1 MQQGKWG
8 PGSREDAEVAEGSA
22 GGAVKASSQ
31 VDDVACNAMVKP
43 ARRYDEKRAQ
53 ERRKKK
59 ARSQSENVSSRAQ
72 EKRQGAGGGLRAI
85 GQAGSGR
92 LERSERRA
100 HNLSTAVGWDS
111 HTKA

>member
-1 MQQGKWG
+1 M
-8 PGSREDAEVAEGSA
+8 
-22 GGAVKASSQ
+22 KASSQ
-31 VDDVACNAMVKP
+31 VDDVARNAMVQP

-53 ERRKKK
+53 ERGKKT
-59 ARSQSENVSSRAQ
+59 ARSQSENASSRAQ
-72 EKRQGAGGGLRAI
+72 ERRQEAGGGLRAI

>member
-1 MQQGKWG
+1 M
-8 PGSREDAEVAEGSA
+8 
-22 GGAVKASSQ
+22 KASSQ
-31 VDDVACNAMVKP
+31 VDDVARNAMVQP

-53 ERRKKK
+53 ERGKK
-59 ARSQSENVSSRAQ
+59 ARSQSENASSRAQ
-72 EKRQGAGGGLRAI
+72 ERRQEAGGGLRAM

>member
-1 MQQGKWG
+1 MTWQGTGWQKMGHSCSEMKKKGQKDDSGG
-8 PGSREDAEVAEGSA
+8 PESEN
-22 GGAVKASSQ
+22 ASS
-31 VDDVACNAMVKP
+31 
-43 ARRYDEKRAQ
+43 RAQ
-53 ERRKKK
+53 ERR
-59 ARSQSENVSSRAQ
+59 Q
-72 EKRQGAGGGLRAI
+72 EAGGGLRAI